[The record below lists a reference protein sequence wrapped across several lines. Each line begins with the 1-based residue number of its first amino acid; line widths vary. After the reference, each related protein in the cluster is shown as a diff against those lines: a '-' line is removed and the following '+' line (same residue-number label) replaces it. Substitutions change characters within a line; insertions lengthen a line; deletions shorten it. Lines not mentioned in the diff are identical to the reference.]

1 MVERMFGKKLML
13 SLACIAVFTLL
24 VCAISPAAA
33 SDLRQAAPGGAQNA
47 VALPQLVS
55 HKVSFSIPFLNTSL
69 RDLRLNTAKTY
80 GSNGVDKI
88 LNALTVAKNQIQ
100 GSRLSADEKTL
111 LVAEIDANATW
122 FETKKSD
129 INAASDV
136 ATVKS
141 IGKDVN
147 DRWNVEKV
155 AIKKQAGD
163 IACDQYAVNI
173 AEARN
178 ASLLAA
184 GKISTIKA
192 RGKDTAAMDKKLAS
206 YNSHVNNAASDLENA
221 RSDFDK
227 INGPVLVDVHF
238 STGLR
243 QLNLAG
249 NEMNNAYSD
258 LKSLYGLIYPNNTT
272 AKP

>member
-1 MVERMFGKKLML
+1 MYGKKLICP
-13 SLACIAVFTLL
+13 LACIAIITLVF
-24 VCAISPAAA
+24 CAISPAAA
-33 SDLRQAAPGGAQNA
+33 FDLRQQAPVSSHNA
-47 VALPQLVS
+47 VSLPPLTS
-55 HKVSFSIPFLNTSL
+55 HKVSFSLPFLNTSL
-69 RDLRLNTAKTY
+69 RDLRLQSAKTY

-88 LNALTVAKNQIQ
+88 LNALGVAKNQIQ
-100 GSRLSADEKTL
+100 GSRLSDNEKSL
-111 LVAEIDANATW
+111 LISEIEANATW
-122 FETKKSD
+122 FGSRKSD
-129 INAASDV
+129 INAASDL

-163 IACDQYAVNI
+163 IACGQYDVNI

-184 GKISTIKA
+184 GKISAIKA

-206 YNSHVNNAASDLENA
+206 YNSHVNNAANDLGNA
-221 RSDFDK
+221 RADFNK
-227 INGPVLVDVHF
+227 INGPVLADVHF

-243 QLNLAG
+243 ELNLAG
-249 NEMNNAYSD
+249 NELNNAYSD
-258 LKSLYGLIYPNNTT
+258 LKGLYGLIYQINTT